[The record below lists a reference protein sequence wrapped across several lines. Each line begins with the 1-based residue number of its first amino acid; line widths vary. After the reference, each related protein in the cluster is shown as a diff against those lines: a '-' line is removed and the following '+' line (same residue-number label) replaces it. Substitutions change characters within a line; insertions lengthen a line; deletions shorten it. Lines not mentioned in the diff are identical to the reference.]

1 MWQRIVFAALIA
13 AFVVSS
19 VEAAGGRRRRNRV
32 KVNVKTSQV
41 AGKGTSGDNGQ
52 ARWEFWDARS
62 SKNNVTAQPVPR

>member
-19 VEAAGGRRRRNRV
+19 VEAGGRRRRNRV

-62 SKNNVTAQPVPR
+62 DKQNVKANPIPR